1 MSTIESAP
9 SESFQLHV
17 SELWVERCMKN
28 WVNRLGFASLPT
40 YELLALGKF
49 LKVFAPF
56 AYLGTV
62 DANTF
67 HQRIVVKN
75 SEMIL
80 FGKYQKHGFW

>member
-17 SELWVERCMKN
+17 PELWVERCTN
-28 WVNRLGFASLPT
+28 WVNRLGFASVPT
-40 YELLALGKF
+40 YELLALGKL
-49 LKVFAPF
+49 LKLFAPF

-62 DANTF
+62 DANTL
-67 HQRIVVKN
+67 HQRIIVKN